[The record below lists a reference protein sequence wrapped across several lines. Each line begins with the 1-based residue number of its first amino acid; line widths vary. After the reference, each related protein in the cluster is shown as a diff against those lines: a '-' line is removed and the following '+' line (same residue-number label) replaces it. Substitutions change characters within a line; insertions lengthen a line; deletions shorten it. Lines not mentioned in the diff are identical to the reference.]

1 MIAGAENNQA
11 MMDSSR
17 RNLADL
23 TILVFAAIGILQ
35 LKKCSTN
42 TSDWS
47 AQTRKQLLTGLSFSK
62 DRRQASCL
70 YLSLII
76 RAADIR
82 CCP

>member
-23 TILVFAAIGILQ
+23 TILVFAAIVILQ

-42 TSDWS
+42 ASDWS
-47 AQTRKQLLTGLSFSK
+47 AQTRKQLLTGLSSGESRK
-62 DRRQASCL
+62 VASCL
-70 YLSLII
+70 HLSLII

-82 CCP
+82 YCP